1 MNMLESTHFIYSG
14 SDYLRRYIQFN
25 QYENYDED
33 KYEELYDA
41 ADEAKHAMIR
51 LSIESLERKGKETSL
66 ENINSE
72 VKLLARQALQ
82 AFIMMK

>member
-1 MNMLESTHFIYSG
+1 
-14 SDYLRRYIQFN
+14 
-25 QYENYDED
+25 
-33 KYEELYDA
+33 
-41 ADEAKHAMIR
+41 MIR